1 MRYYIDLDIDRCIAC
16 GACTVACMDQ
26 NDIDLS
32 DSGLPL
38 RRCVTEETGR
48 GKDAKMRYLSISC
61 MHCDDAPCIEACPFG
76 CISRDEETG
85 FVLCDNSRCVGCRKC
100 VRVCAVS
107 APVVDRYRKMHKCD
121 GCNERVKHGLLP
133 ACVKVCPM
141 SALEL
146 YPAEEY
152 QKRRQTGAALYGAF
166 IQSKTSQATGEKR

>member
-107 APVVDRYRKMHKCD
+107 APVVDRYRKMQ
-121 GCNERVKHGLLP
+121 
-133 ACVKVCPM
+133 KVCPM